1 MVVAPSHWQLLISL
15 SPSNIHKHIRAFMKT
30 NTFRHRWGKLLHP
43 VMACVTLAV
52 FGMLMLP
59 VSSTADEP
67 KTDIGTKAGQMLMI
81 GFRGL
86 AVDSRSP
93 IMQDIRNRNIGGVIL
108 FDYDVPS
115 SSPVRNISSGQQVKN
130 LVSDLQKAASIPLF
144 IAIDQEG
151 GKVCRLKEKFG
162 FPPSVSAQYLGS
174 LNSVETTKRY
184 ADATAETLASMGI
197 NLNFAPV
204 VDLNVNPDNPVI
216 GRLER
221 SFSDDPAV
229 VTRHALTV
237 IDSLHNHGVLS
248 AIKHFPGH
256 GSSINDSH
264 KGFVDITDTWSTEEL
279 RPFEDIVKS
288 GRCDMVMTAHIFNGK
303 LDHVWPA
310 TLSSRVTGEILRGN
324 MGYAGVVV
332 SDDMQ
337 MNAIRQ
343 HYGLE
348 TAIERAILAGVDILV
363 FANNSVFEEDI
374 ASLAIAIIEKLVRKE
389 KIPAKSID
397 ESCARIIKLKEKL
410 RR

>member
-1 MVVAPSHWQLLISL
+1 MTKV
-15 SPSNIHKHIRAFMKT
+15 FMKA
-30 NTFRHRWGKLLHP
+30 NIFQHRWEKLIHP
-43 VMACVTLAV
+43 VMICVTLAV

-59 VSSTADEP
+59 ISSTADEP
-67 KTDIGTKAGQMLMI
+67 KTGIETKAGQMLMI

-86 AVDSRSP
+86 AVDNLSP
-93 IMQDIRNRNIGGVIL
+93 IMQDIRKKNIGGVIL

-115 SSPVRNISSGQQVKN
+115 GSPVRNIKSPRQVKT
-130 LVSDLQKAASIPLF
+130 LVADLQEAATIPLF

-184 ADATAETLASMGI
+184 ADATAETLASLGI

-221 SFSDDPAV
+221 SFSADPAV

-256 GSSINDSH
+256 GSSLSDSH

-279 RPFEDIVKS
+279 KPFEDIVRS

-303 LDHVWPA
+303 LDPVWPA
-310 TLSSRVTGEILRGN
+310 TLSSRVTGGILRRD

-374 ASLAIAIIEKLVRKE
+374 ASRAVAIIEKLVRE
-389 KIPAKSID
+389 GKIPAGRID
-397 ESCARIIKLKEKL
+397 ESCARIMKLKEKL

>member
-1 MVVAPSHWQLLISL
+1 MRQRQTDI
-15 SPSNIHKHIRAFMKT
+15 
-30 NTFRHRWGKLLHP
+30 FRHRREKLIHP
-43 VMACVTLAV
+43 VMVCFTLAV
-52 FGMLMLP
+52 LGILILAI
-59 VSSTADEP
+59 SSTADEP
-67 KTDIGTKAGQMLMI
+67 ETAIGTKAGQMLMI

-93 IMQDIRNRNIGGVIL
+93 IMQDITKRNIGGVIL

-115 SSPVRNISSGQQVKN
+115 SAPVRNISSPRQVKT
-130 LVSDLQKAASIPLF
+130 LVSGLQKAATIPLF
-144 IAIDQEG
+144 VAIDQEG

-162 FPPSVSAQYLGS
+162 FPSSVSAQYLGL
-174 LNSVETTKRY
+174 LNSVETTKKY
-184 ADATAETLASMGI
+184 ADATAETLSSLGI

-204 VDLNVNPDNPVI
+204 VDLNVNPENPVI

-221 SFSDDPAV
+221 SFSADPAV
-229 VTRHALTV
+229 VIRHALTV

-256 GSSINDSH
+256 GSSLNDSH

-279 RPFEDIVKS
+279 KPFEDIVRS
-288 GRCDMVMTAHIFNGK
+288 GGCDMVMTAHVFNGK
-303 LDHVWPA
+303 LDPVWPA
-310 TLSSRVTGEILRGN
+310 TLSSRITWGILRGN

-343 HYGLE
+343 HYGPQ

-363 FANNSVFEEDI
+363 FANNSVFEKDI
-374 ASLAIAIIEKLVRKE
+374 ASRAIAIIEKLVRVG
-389 KIPAKSID
+389 KIPAGRID
-397 ESCARIIKLKEKL
+397 ESCARIMKLKEKL
-410 RR
+410 HR

>member
-1 MVVAPSHWQLLISL
+1 M
-15 SPSNIHKHIRAFMKT
+15 RADI
-30 NTFRHRWGKLLHP
+30 FRHRWKKLTHP
-43 VMACVTLAV
+43 VMICIALAV
-52 FGMLMLP
+52 FVMLTLP

-67 KTDIGTKAGQMLMI
+67 ETVIGTKAGQMLMI

-86 AVDSRSP
+86 AVDSLSP
-93 IMQDIRNRNIGGVIL
+93 IMQDIKKRNIGGVIL

-115 SSPVRNISSGQQVKN
+115 SSSVRNISSQRQVKT
-130 LVSDLQKAASIPLF
+130 LVADLQKAATIPLF
-144 IAIDQEG
+144 VAIDQEG

-162 FPPSVSAQYLGS
+162 FPSSVSAQYLGS

-184 ADATAETLASMGI
+184 ADATAETLAGLGI

-221 SFSDDPAV
+221 SFSADPAV

-256 GSSINDSH
+256 GSSLNDSH

-279 RPFEDIVKS
+279 RPFEDIVRS
-288 GRCDMVMTAHIFNGK
+288 GRCDMVMTAHIFNRK
-303 LDHVWPA
+303 LDAVWPA
-310 TLSSRVTGEILRGN
+310 TLSSRITWEILREN

-343 HYGLE
+343 YYRLE
-348 TAIERAILAGVDILV
+348 TAIERTILAGVDILV
-363 FANNSVFEEDI
+363 FANNSVFEKDI
-374 ASLAIAIIEKLVRKE
+374 ASRAIAIIEKLVQE
-389 KIPAKSID
+389 GKIPAGRID
-397 ESCARIIKLKEKL
+397 ESCARIMKLKERL

>member
-1 MVVAPSHWQLLISL
+1 
-15 SPSNIHKHIRAFMKT
+15 MKADI
-30 NTFRHRWGKLLHP
+30 FRHRWEKLIHQ
-43 VMACVTLAV
+43 VTVCVALAI
-52 FGMLMLP
+52 FGMLVLLL
-59 VSSTADEP
+59 SSAADEP
-67 KTDIGTKAGQMLMI
+67 GSDIRTKAGQMLMI

-86 AVDSRSP
+86 AVDSQSP
-93 IMQDIRNRNIGGVIL
+93 IMRDISKRKIGGVIL

-115 SSPVRNISSGQQVKN
+115 GTPVRNIRSPRQVKT
-130 LVSDLQKAASIPLF
+130 LVSDLQKTASVPLF

-151 GKVCRLKEKFG
+151 GKVCRLKGKFG

-184 ADATAETLASMGI
+184 ADATAETLAGLGI

-216 GRLER
+216 GKLER
-221 SFSDDPAV
+221 SFSADPAI
-229 VTRHALTV
+229 VTRHALAV
-237 IDSLHNHGVLS
+237 IDSLHDQGVLS

-256 GSSINDSH
+256 GSSLNDSH

-279 RPFEDIVKS
+279 KPFEAIVRS

-303 LDHVWPA
+303 LDSVWPA
-310 TLSSRVTGEILRGN
+310 TLSSRVMGGILRGN
-324 MGYAGVVV
+324 MRYAGVII

-348 TAIERAILAGVDILV
+348 TAIERAILAGIDILV
-363 FANNSVFEEDI
+363 FANNSVFEENI
-374 ASLAIAIIEKLVRKE
+374 ASRAITIIEKLVREE
-389 KIPAKSID
+389 KVPAGRID
-397 ESCARIIKLKEKL
+397 ESCARIMKLKEKL

>member
-1 MVVAPSHWQLLISL
+1 MKADICRPRWEKLI
-15 SPSNIHKHIRAFMKT
+15 HQVT
-30 NTFRHRWGKLLHP
+30 
-43 VMACVTLAV
+43 VCVTLAV
-52 FGMLMLP
+52 FGMLLLP
-59 VSSTADEP
+59 ISSPANDPETG
-67 KTDIGTKAGQMLMI
+67 IGTKAGQMLMI

-86 AVDSRSP
+86 AVDSLSP
-93 IMQDIRNRNIGGVIL
+93 IMQDIRKRRIGGVIL

-115 SSPVRNISSGQQVKN
+115 GSPVRNIRSPRQVKT
-130 LVSDLQKAASIPLF
+130 LVSDLQKATSVPLF

-184 ADATAETLASMGI
+184 ADATAETLAALGI

-256 GSSINDSH
+256 GSSLNDSH

-279 RPFEDIVKS
+279 RPFGDIVES
-288 GRCDMVMTAHIFNGK
+288 GRCDMVMTAHIFNEK

-310 TLSSRVTGEILRGN
+310 TLSSRVTGGILRGN
-324 MGYAGVVV
+324 MGYTGVVV

-374 ASLAIAIIEKLVRKE
+374 ASRAIAIIEKLVRE
-389 KIPAKSID
+389 GKIPAGRID
-397 ESCARIIKLKEKL
+397 ESCARIVKLKEKL

>member
-1 MVVAPSHWQLLISL
+1 MKADIVR
-15 SPSNIHKHIRAFMKT
+15 HK
-30 NTFRHRWGKLLHP
+30 WGKLIHP
-43 VMACVTLAV
+43 VMVCVALAV
-52 FGMLMLP
+52 FGMLPP
-59 VSSTADEP
+59 VFSAADEAE
-67 KTDIGTKAGQMLMI
+67 TDIGTKAGQMLMV

-86 AVDSRSP
+86 AVDSLSP
-93 IMQDIRNRNIGGVIL
+93 ITQDIRKRKIGGVIL

-115 SSPVRNISSGQQVKN
+115 GSPVRNIKSPRQVKT
-130 LVSDLQKAASIPLF
+130 LVADLQKAATIPLF

-151 GKVCRLKEKFG
+151 EKVCRLKEKSG

-174 LNSVETTKRY
+174 LNSIETTKRY
-184 ADATAETLASMGI
+184 ADATAETLAALGI

-204 VDLNVNPDNPVI
+204 ADLNVNPDNPVI
-216 GRLER
+216 GKLER

-256 GSSINDSH
+256 GSSLNDSH
-264 KGFVDITDTWSTEEL
+264 KGFVDITDTWSIKEL
-279 RPFEDIVKS
+279 IPFEDIVKS

-303 LDHVWPA
+303 LDPVWPA
-310 TLSSRVTGEILRGN
+310 TLSSRVTGGILRGN

-348 TAIERAILAGVDILV
+348 TAIEKAILAGVDILV

-374 ASLAIAIIEKLVRKE
+374 ASRAIAIITKLVRE
-389 KIPAKSID
+389 GKISSWRID
-397 ESCARIIKLKEKL
+397 ESCERIMKLKEKL
-410 RR
+410 RL

>member
-1 MVVAPSHWQLLISL
+1 
-15 SPSNIHKHIRAFMKT
+15 MKADI
-30 NTFRHRWGKLLHP
+30 FRHRWEKLIHP
-43 VMACVTLAV
+43 VMVCVALAV
-52 FGMLMLP
+52 FGMLVLP
-59 VSSTADEP
+59 ISSPADEP
-67 KTDIGTKAGQMLMI
+67 ETGIGAKAGQMLMI

-86 AVDSRSP
+86 EVDSRSP
-93 IMQDIRNRNIGGVIL
+93 IMQDIRKRRIGGVIL

-115 SSPVRNISSGQQVKN
+115 GSPVRNISSPQQVKT
-130 LVSDLQKAASIPLF
+130 LVADLQKAASVPLF

-162 FPPSVSAQYLGS
+162 FPTSVSAQYLGS

-184 ADATAETLASMGI
+184 ADAIAEALTGLGV

-221 SFSDDPAV
+221 SFSADPAV
-229 VTRHALTV
+229 VTRHALIV

-256 GSSINDSH
+256 GSSLNDSH

-279 RPFEDIVKS
+279 IPFEDIVRS
-288 GRCDMVMTAHIFNGK
+288 GKCDMVMTAHIFNEK
-303 LDHVWPA
+303 LDPVWPA
-310 TLSSRVTGEILRGN
+310 TLSSRVTGGILRGN

-374 ASLAIAIIEKLVRKE
+374 ASRAITIIEKLVRE
-389 KIPAKSID
+389 GKIPAGRID
-397 ESCARIIKLKEKL
+397 ESCARIMKLKEKL
-410 RR
+410 CR

>member
-1 MVVAPSHWQLLISL
+1 MKV
-15 SPSNIHKHIRAFMKT
+15 NIFQ
-30 NTFRHRWGKLLHP
+30 HRWEKLIHP
-43 VMACVTLAV
+43 VIVCVTLAV
-52 FGMLMLP
+52 FGMLVLP
-59 VSSTADEP
+59 ISSTADEP
-67 KTDIGTKAGQMLMI
+67 KTGIETKAGQMLMI

-86 AVDSRSP
+86 AVDNLSP
-93 IMQDIRNRNIGGVIL
+93 IMQDIRKKNIGDVIL

-115 SSPVRNISSGQQVKN
+115 GSPVRNIKSPRQVKT
-130 LVSDLQKAASIPLF
+130 LVADLQEAATIPLF

-151 GKVCRLKEKFG
+151 EKVCRLKEKFG

-184 ADATAETLASMGI
+184 ADATAETLASLGI

-221 SFSDDPAV
+221 SFSADPAV

-256 GSSINDSH
+256 GSSLSDSH

-279 RPFEDIVKS
+279 KPFEDIVRS

-303 LDHVWPA
+303 LDPVWPA
-310 TLSSRVTGEILRGN
+310 TLSSRVTGKILRRD

-374 ASLAIAIIEKLVRKE
+374 ASRAVAIIEKLVRE
-389 KIPAKSID
+389 GKIPAGRID
-397 ESCARIIKLKEKL
+397 ESCARIMKLKEKL